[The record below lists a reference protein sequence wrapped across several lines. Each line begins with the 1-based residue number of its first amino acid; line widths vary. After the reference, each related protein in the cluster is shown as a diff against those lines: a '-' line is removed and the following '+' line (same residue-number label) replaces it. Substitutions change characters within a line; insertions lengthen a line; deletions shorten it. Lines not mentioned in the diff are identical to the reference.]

1 MMRKIRSLLLAIALA
16 WAAMLAAAPPAASI
30 VCIEE
35 INSCCED
42 VVILGKTVL
51 QIDCVD

>member
-1 MMRKIRSLLLAIALA
+1 MKKIRVLLAAVSLV
-16 WAAMLAAAPPAASI
+16 WAGILAAAPPASAV

-42 VVILGKTVL
+42 VVILGKTIVP
-51 QIDCVD
+51 IDCFA